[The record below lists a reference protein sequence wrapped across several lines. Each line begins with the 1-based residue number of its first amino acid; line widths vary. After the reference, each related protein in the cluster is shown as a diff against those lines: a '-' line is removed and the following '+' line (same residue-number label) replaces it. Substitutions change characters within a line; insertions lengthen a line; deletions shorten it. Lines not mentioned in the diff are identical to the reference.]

1 MAMAANNICST
12 AFLTATV
19 PNPISAS
26 YIRNAS
32 NTDLG
37 WLQWFQMAMPLTLS
51 LLFVSWFMCR
61 WMFKSEVKRSREALE
76 SIRGLRN
83 GLGSFDSGEVL
94 VAVLFSVSLLLW
106 ITERFHG
113 LNAGLI
119 SLVISLLLFI
129 PKIGVI
135 KIGKFA
141 KEVPYGSITLFAA
154 SMFLAKG
161 VGRWGALDPVAE
173 SIFEFFSLS
182 RLNLL
187 SFISLT
193 IILSMLLHVVFT
205 STTVYATVIVPLS
218 ISLASLQGLEPQTL
232 AIPIAFLTP
241 LALILPVNTI
251 PNVIF
256 HSSGYFTQRQ
266 MVLYGVLTSLASAS
280 LIIVVGL
287 PYWASIELIKI

>member
-1 MAMAANNICST
+1 
-12 AFLTATV
+12 
-19 PNPISAS
+19 
-26 YIRNAS
+26 
-32 NTDLG
+32 
-37 WLQWFQMAMPLTLS
+37 
-51 LLFVSWFMCR
+51 
-61 WMFKSEVKRSREALE
+61 MFKPEVKPSKESLE
-76 SIRGLRN
+76 SIREFRN
-83 GLGSFDSGEVL
+83 SLGSFDSGEIL
-94 VAVLFSVSLLLW
+94 VAVLFSFSLILW

-119 SLVISLLLFI
+119 SLLISLLLLA
-129 PKIGVI
+129 PNIGVI
-135 KIGKFA
+135 KMDKFA
-141 KEVPYGSITLFAA
+141 KGIPYGSITLFAA

-182 RLNLL
+182 RLSLL
-187 SFISLT
+187 IFISLA
-193 IILSMLLHVVFT
+193 IILSMLLHAVFT

-218 ISLASLQGLEPQTL
+218 LSLAGLQGLEPQTL

-266 MVLYGVLTSLASAS
+266 MVLYGVLTSLISAV

-287 PYWASIELIKI
+287 PYWAGIGLIKI

>member
-1 MAMAANNICST
+1 MIMAMAANNICST

-32 NTDLG
+32 NVDLG
-37 WLQWFQMAMPLTLS
+37 WLEWFQMALPLTLI
-51 LLFVSWFMCR
+51 LLFSSWLLCS
-61 WMFKSEVKRSREALE
+61 WMFKPEVKPSKESLE
-76 SIRGLRN
+76 SIREFRKS
-83 GLGSFDSGEVL
+83 LGSFDSGEVL
-94 VAVLFSVSLLLW
+94 VAVLFTFSLILW

-119 SLVISLLLFI
+119 SLFISLLLFA

-135 KIGKFA
+135 KMDKFA
-141 KEVPYGSITLFAA
+141 KGVPYGSITLFAA

-173 SIFEFFSLS
+173 GIFEFFSLS
-182 RLNLL
+182 RLSLVL
-187 SFISLT
+187 FISLA
-193 IILSMLLHVVFT
+193 IVLSMLLHVVFT

-218 ISLASLQGLEPQTL
+218 LSLAGLQGLEPQTL

-256 HSSGYFTQRQ
+256 HSSGYFT
-266 MVLYGVLTSLASAS
+266 
-280 LIIVVGL
+280 
-287 PYWASIELIKI
+287 